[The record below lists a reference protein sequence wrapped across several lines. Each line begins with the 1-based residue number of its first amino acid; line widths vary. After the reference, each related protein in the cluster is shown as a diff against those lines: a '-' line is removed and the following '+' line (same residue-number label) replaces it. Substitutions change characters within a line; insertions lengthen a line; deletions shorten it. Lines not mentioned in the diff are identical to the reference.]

1 MNRTD
6 RYLPIRTKIAE
17 CEKALEATH
26 SIIHKVDQLIA
37 LEKLLAFK
45 RNIKNI

>member
-1 MNRTD
+1 MTRTD

-17 CEKALEATH
+17 CEKALEATYGL
-26 SIIHKVDQLIA
+26 INKVDQLVA
-37 LEKLLAFK
+37 LEKLLEFK